1 MSSTKNEFSD
11 MDKKIMEKMN
21 LLNSDY
27 VNSLDTFVE
36 GFSNDADDKSDE
48 GFSDDEEGFSDDE
61 GVEGMKSKSKSKSK
75 SISSIFNSSELIPR
89 IDIISDLIKKIGG
102 SNEDVIITKK
112 ILTALFTTFLAFLI
126 AHNWYA
132 NYFTNPVKERL
143 SDNFSSLKENE
154 FTHYLS
160 TYVVQMVTSIDEYI
174 MVKIPQRIREFINT
188 SEYIGRRSV
197 FYVFLSLAMGMVPVL
212 WEQLSIAF
220 EYIRIKINEIVNVFK
235 QYRKNPIEIRNYF
248 RDTVKSAFDKIFLF
262 KGNEVLSS
270 ILGISYIM
278 VFISNIVADQTKGI
292 FENVFN
298 IIPSSMTKLAAGNI
312 FYLIYVIFKFAMF
325 YQPTIAFSSF
335 VITIYIFYYSVMKT
349 GISKMYSLYK
359 TNDAHMNNG
368 RVAFKSDVFA
378 TFKNGVESFLKVI
391 HGNFHEIVWFFSIR
405 KTFPDMLNL
414 STKFLKTVFL
424 GPGIFVVLKIV
435 YSVLSKYGIG
445 TEEMNDVAK
454 GVAEINSQIDVN
466 DYVSK
471 KFEKENDP
479 STAKEK
485 FFTNMFDKIY
495 NPYKTA

>member
-36 GFSNDADDKSDE
+36 GFSNDADNDDEE
-48 GFSDDEEGFSDDE
+48 GFSDDDEEGFSDDE
-61 GVEGMKSKSKSKSK
+61 GVEGMKSKSK
-75 SISSIFNSSELIPR
+75 SSIFNSSELIPR
-89 IDIISDLIKKIGG
+89 IDIISDLIKKAGG
-102 SNEDVIITKK
+102 SNEDVNITKK
-112 ILTALFTTFLAFLI
+112 IITMLFTTFLAFLI

-160 TYVVQMVTSIDEYI
+160 TYVVQMVTTIDEYV
-174 MVKIPQRIREFINT
+174 MVKIPKRIREFINT

-197 FYVFLSLAMGMVPVL
+197 FYVFLSLAMGMVPFFL
-212 WEQLSIAF
+212 EQLSIIF
-220 EYIRIKINEIVNVFK
+220 EYIRIQINEIVNVFK
-235 QYRKNPIEIRNYF
+235 QYKKNPIEIRNYF
-248 RDTVKSAFDKIFLF
+248 RDKVKAAFDKIFLF

-292 FENVFN
+292 FENVFS

-335 VITIYIFYYSVMKT
+335 IITIYVFYYSVMKT
-349 GISKMYSLYK
+349 GISGMYSLYK
-359 TNDAHMNNG
+359 TNDAHINDG

-378 TFKNGVESFLKVI
+378 TFKNGVEGFLKAI
-391 HGNFHEIVWFFSIR
+391 HNNFHEIVWFFSIR
-405 KTFPDMLNL
+405 KNFSDMFKL
-414 STKFLKTVFL
+414 STNFLKTAFL
-424 GPGIFVVLKIV
+424 GPGIIAVLKIV

-471 KFEKENDP
+471 KFEKDNEP